1 MGIQYAAV
9 VMLGIGLLT
18 LWLLLAG
25 YSIRQLSA
33 RAILSASGYLRGR
46 PDPWL
51 ESALRAAFAEFDREL
66 ALILDERNNHG

>member
-1 MGIQYAAV
+1 
-9 VMLGIGLLT
+9 MLGIGLLT
-18 LWLLLAG
+18 LRLLLAG

-33 RAILSASGYLRGR
+33 RTILSAGGYLRSR

-51 ESALRAAFAEFDREL
+51 ESALRAAFAEFDRDL